1 MADFYTVN
9 MTEQAREQLRE
20 IVHYISVQLQAPET
34 ALRILDVLEEEIT
47 SLSQFPNRIALTEE
61 EPWHSYGIHKM
72 PVKNYLVYFW
82 VDEAAKAV
90 HVTAIIY
97 GRRDQIS
104 ALSKMKL
111 GN

>member
-61 EPWHSYGIHKM
+61 EPWHSQGLRFF
-72 PVKNYLVYFW
+72 PVDNYLIFYLP
-82 VDEAAKAV
+82 DETNNIV
-90 HVTAIIY
+90 NIIRIMY
-97 GRRDQIS
+97 GGRDVKRQ
-104 ALSKMKL
+104 LSETIE
-111 GN
+111 